1 MSVISKFKNINLI
14 YRKLKVTDY
23 SEFKKLF
30 YLCFKRKITLK
41 FFKWRYFNNRSSF
54 CYGAFLSSKL
64 IASVG
69 MVSIKLNNNEEIF
82 SRHSSM
88 VLKKYRGI
96 GIFSNLLEK
105 VKTKISKKINL
116 VIMWPNNNNHS
127 NFGIEKKKIIKK
139 KYYLYKT
146 LSSKKLLKKIKNYP
160 IDDLNTFKNLIKNN
174 KNNLFFKNFDYFKKR
189 YISYQKNEYLINK
202 FEFKKFSSFF
212 ILKRSRDKLG
222 ANYTILDHFGSR
234 KIRSKHISYL
244 IMNQN
249 KLIFLS
255 KKKIHKHN
263 YELLNHIN
271 FKIGFMKKNNFKEK
285 NNYLYN
291 KEIFLGD
298 TDIFLTLG

>member
-1 MSVISKFKNINLI
+1 MNSKSKNSKIN
-14 YRKLKVTDY
+14 YRKLKISDY
-23 SEFKKLF
+23 EEFRKLF
-30 YLCFKRKITLK
+30 YFCFKRKISLE
-41 FFKWRYFNNRSSF
+41 FFKWRYFNDKFSF
-54 CYGAFLSSKL
+54 CYGAFVSSKL
-64 IASVG
+64 IANVG
-69 MVSIKLNNNEEIF
+69 MISIKMNNKEKIF

-96 GIFSNLLEK
+96 GIYSNLLNK
-105 VKTKISKKINL
+105 VKKKIL
-116 VIMWPNNNNHS
+116 KKARLIVMWPNKNNFS
-127 NFGIEKKKIIKK
+127 SFGIDKENIINK

-146 LSSKKLLKKIKNYP
+146 STLNTLSYRIKNHS
-160 IDDLNTFKNLIKNN
+160 INELIKFKKFIEINDNFFLKNLV
-174 KNNLFFKNFDYFKKR
+174 YFKKR
-189 YISYQKNEYLINK
+189 YLTYQKNEYLINK

-222 ANYTILDHFGSR
+222 TNYTILDHFGSR

-271 FKIGFMKKNNFKEK
+271 FKIGFMKKTNFKEK

>member
-1 MSVISKFKNINLI
+1 MNSKSKNSKIN
-14 YRKLKVTDY
+14 YRKLKISDY
-23 SEFKKLF
+23 EEFRKLF
-30 YLCFKRKITLK
+30 YFCFKRKISLE
-41 FFKWRYFNNRSSF
+41 FFKWRYFNDKFSF
-54 CYGAFLSSKL
+54 CYGAFVSSKL
-64 IASVG
+64 IANVG
-69 MVSIKLNNNEEIF
+69 MISIKMNNKEKIF

-96 GIFSNLLEK
+96 GIYSNLLNK
-105 VKTKISKKINL
+105 VKKKIL
-116 VIMWPNNNNHS
+116 KKARLIVMWPNKNNFS
-127 NFGIEKKKIIKK
+127 SFGIDKENIINK

-146 LSSKKLLKKIKNYP
+146 STLNTLSYRIKNHS
-160 IDDLNTFKNLIKNN
+160 INELIKFKKFIEINDNFFLKNLV
-174 KNNLFFKNFDYFKKR
+174 YFKKR
-189 YISYQKNEYLINK
+189 YLTYQKNEYLINK

-271 FKIGFMKKNNFKEK
+271 FKIGFMKKTNFKEK